1 MRILVVTQ
9 YFWPENFRINDLCAE
24 LVARGHQVVV
34 LSGVPNYPEG
44 EVFPAFR
51 ENPTHFD
58 GYNGV
63 EIVRVPMLPR
73 KRGSI
78 RLLLNYLSFA
88 LSASTIGPWK
98 LRRKKFDVVFAC
110 QLSPVTIGLPAAF
123 MAKLKRVPMA
133 MWVLD
138 LWPDSLSAVGAV
150 RSPRV
155 LGWVGKLVSY
165 IYGRCDLIFAQSH
178 SFIPRIA
185 KLAPPSLRIEYSPSW
200 AEDVFLQ
207 GEVSPAPEVPVRE
220 STFNIMFAGN
230 IGEAQD
236 FPCIL
241 RAAERLKKYA
251 HIRWLLVG
259 DGRMAGWVEEEI
271 LRRGLKDTVLMLGRF
286 PVERMPSFFRQADA
300 LLVTLS
306 DEPIFA
312 MTIPGKLQSYFAAGI
327 PVVAALNGEGADV
340 IRQANAGFAV
350 PSGDDDAL
358 ATAILSLSQMSVE
371 ERAAMGQRGKDYGQA
386 EFNRKVVIDRIEARL
401 NELSGKKNIRH

>member
-44 EVFPAFR
+44 EVFTAFR

-58 GYNGV
+58 EYNGV
-63 EIVRVPMLPR
+63 EIIRVPMLPR
-73 KRGSI
+73 KQGNI

-88 LSASTIGPWK
+88 LSASTLGPWK
-98 LRRKKFDVVFAC
+98 LRRKNFDVVFVC
-110 QLSPVTIGLPAAF
+110 QLSPVTIGLPSAL
-123 MAKLKRVPMA
+123 MAKLKRAPMA

-178 SFIPRIA
+178 SFIPKISN
-185 KLAPPSLRIEYSPSW
+185 LAPPSLRIEYSPSW

-207 GEVSPAPEVPVRE
+207 GDASPAPEVPVQE
-220 STFNIMFAGN
+220 GAFNIMFAGN

-241 RAAERLKKYA
+241 RAAERLKKYS

-271 LRRGLKDTVLMLGRF
+271 LRRGLKDMVLMLGRF
-286 PVERMPSFFRQADA
+286 PVERMPSFFRHADA

-312 MTIPGKLQSYFAAGI
+312 MTIPGKLQSYLAAGV

-340 IRQANAGFAV
+340 IRLANAGFAV
-350 PSGDDDAL
+350 PSGDDEAL
-358 ATAILSLSQMSVE
+358 ATAILSLSQMSPE
-371 ERAAMGQRGKDYGQA
+371 ERAAMGQRGKDYGQS
-386 EFNRKVVIDRIEARL
+386 EFNRKIIIDRIEDRL
-401 NELSGKKNIRH
+401 NELSGNASAKH